1 MSNKQQLLKDFVSQQ
16 IQNSKQQTQPI
27 VNSNGFK
34 NGQPPAGSNWRI
46 PGDTLYNPTPYPIQA
61 VSDNGITKTLNPFDE
76 STVEFPGAKYVDEYQ
91 MRFGGL
97 KKFLPGGFSIEPEP
111 RPGPK
116 PTPVKPDYSY
126 MQTIYDKYATD
137 YPMLKIG
144 DLVPTRSRSAQ
155 SVDELKGNMM
165 STGTISLY
173 GLEDLPPEIAT
184 KIVAEIDAEN
194 LKRNP
199 KYTTKERGRGKT
211 DMWTDPR
218 LVKSYNK
225 VFDNVY
231 INADGQIAMP
241 FKTQQPVFQDLPKPV
256 EEVVAPTVIKPAE
269 ETQTYQK
276 TQPVYRMNYGQHK
289 GQVQIGE
296 DIWDDTSKKW
306 KRVMFTPEQIQS
318 SLEKG
323 AIQKKDGGLNNYQ
336 NAGLVATSPYERIPQ
351 SWKEKY
357 DWTPNVEE
365 EYIRFKNDPNAPDN
379 LRFTDDLNDYNVRGM
394 WDSLERP
401 VSWEQALTLYK
412 DLNGEEWV
420 PEEDGYYHAW
430 SQHPGTGE
438 WLKPKHHS
446 TAWMNFAGYPMDP
459 YSRVVV
465 NPEGFFGDETL
476 QTEYKQKGGLKKYQ
490 GLTGSS
496 VVSEDLASNK
506 IEIPKDAGRYG
517 INSSEKLNTQY
528 VNPDL
533 VNRLEYTQ
541 GEINKGHHEML
552 AGLHDSELL
561 TKNINYVDAYDNPD
575 ILRSGYIPQHI
586 FDASKRAGKPVW
598 GCISGVCRTL
608 NINSSE
614 PLLTDESGKAVKYY
628 SNSAIQDSVKAGKLP
643 GWNLDFDT
651 KNLIK
656 QPENVK
662 IVQFLDKNKMPHH
675 AVVQIPG
682 TQKDL
687 GNNFVSFDAYT
698 NNGSGSM
705 YRKSYT
711 VNTKTDQE
719 VYTGDNI
726 QLITKTPKDFISK
739 SVNTRDWLKSKIEEE
754 DPQFFKKGK
763 QARRWATYSPGFFNE
778 KGKTFV
784 TMDGEPLGYSTPTM
798 KNNTDP
804 DVQRAANLL
813 TYHTLSNDVD
823 YNALS
828 KTAGFNKILN
838 KVNDEQF
845 KLDFMKRYNIT
856 NREYNAIVS
865 NTFGIYGQESG
876 FGTKPGGLEETD
888 AVRKI
893 DSIAGDI
900 ASRFKGKGS
909 YKKNVKEDYSR
920 GLLQVKLSNIN
931 NKDRI
936 KYGIDADSLD
946 KDPEKAFTAAMI
958 VNAQNLPQLRK
969 LAAKGETSAIDES
982 NYLDFMPY
990 LYSMPGR
997 LKRGDKKTI
1006 QAAIDKGDNPDE
1018 MIIKDPNSP
1027 FANNEYIN
1035 NVRAYANL
1043 FEHKPTTS
1051 TLEIK
1056 KDGGLTKYQIAGRTF
1071 EELMMEGLRPQ
1082 SAASDNTYYT
1092 NARIE
1097 EAKRDAAE
1105 GVTPQQKQKAAV
1117 AKKKIAAEEKR
1128 QQLVAELA
1136 NQGEIKPAPSE
1147 FDGNIAKAYYMVS
1160 NPMSALGHYARY
1172 GYIPQ
1177 GNVGNYGLRY
1187 DQSPMEMIANS
1198 VNPFV
1203 WGNAAYRFTNDLADK
1218 NTYTT
1223 LGGAGNALFDALEAT
1238 PMLGVMKSGTPS
1250 MLQDVSLAKSL
1261 ANNKIN
1267 QGISYLESK
1276 EGIFGRSPKLT
1287 SIPESKTLGASE
1299 MSRLADIES
1308 GMALQSSRLDP
1319 YQKIKKKIE
1328 FLESKPNLSEDDVVR
1343 MFGRSR
1349 KELYDEL
1356 DVMEFNGG
1364 RPIEMTPPG
1373 SGRVS
1378 GINLER
1384 PARSQASR
1392 DAQAVRRANRQQ
1404 NVQVRELSNIFQENP
1419 ETFQQVLNDLPAYQ
1433 RRNIQLDT
1441 STEGLPRITIA
1452 DANSLDMEAI
1462 RNLMNTVVQ
1471 KPTITRATDAV
1482 KGLFNSNPTYK
1493 GEVQKFM
1500 PSFHATD
1507 YATPR
1512 QMLMDVKSKLDQ
1524 GLTGLRVGDVGTG
1537 STNTSHNS
1545 YLNQM
1550 DFIAQNAGK
1559 QGLSKPVF
1567 LGYEAMNPMGYL
1579 SNAHIP
1585 DDEIFRYIN
1594 TKLNQIQQK
1603 RGVNFNLGQNAP
1615 YINEAGNIMIPQY
1628 GVRKLDNSF
1637 TQIKKQEGGSV
1648 LKSFVMSQ
1656 LQAKPESSDN
1666 FDFEDSLS
1674 KFVSGGQH
1682 GGLDRWF
1689 AEKWVDV
1696 KSGKPCGRQEGEKRG
1711 YPACRPS
1718 KRVSEDTP
1726 KTSSEMSPSEKA
1738 KFKRT
1743 KTSSKRIPYNH
1754 KRN

>member
-27 VNSNGFK
+27 VNSDGFK
-34 NGQPPAGSNWRI
+34 NGEPPAGSNWRI

-91 MRFGGL
+91 MEFGGL
-97 KKFLPGGFSIEPEP
+97 AKYQKGGSKSKGKEYKTPTGQSIYLDPDFKLYARYKDKNGNVIPITELQKFS
-111 RPGPK
+111 
-116 PTPVKPDYSY
+116 
-126 MQTIYDKYATD
+126 MIYDPQSNTWDSTHSETPLQVNERRLTREDRINKWLGN
-137 YPMLKIG
+137 PMDKAVKVAEELTEAGEDPIDNIRHSLAGLYTAQAIAKKTGNIPYISPVLGWLGSNALGIG
-144 DLVPTRSRSAQ
+144 H
-155 SVDELKGNMM
+155 EL
-165 STGTISLY
+165 GTIMQ
-173 GLEDLPPEIAT
+173 D
-184 KIVAEIDAEN
+184 
-194 LKRNP
+194 
-199 KYTTKERGRGKT
+199 GRP
-211 DMWTDPR
+211 W
-218 LVKSYNK
+218 
-225 VFDNVY
+225 
-231 INADGQIAMP
+231 
-241 FKTQQPVFQDLPKPV
+241 
-256 EEVVAPTVIKPAE
+256 
-269 ETQTYQK
+269 
-276 TQPVYRMNYGQHK
+276 
-289 GQVQIGE
+289 
-296 DIWDDTSKKW
+296 
-306 KRVMFTPEQIQS
+306 
-318 SLEKG
+318 
-323 AIQKKDGGLNNYQ
+323 
-336 NAGLVATSPYERIPQ
+336 
-351 SWKEKY
+351 
-357 DWTPNVEE
+357 
-365 EYIRFKNDPNAPDN
+365 
-379 LRFTDDLNDYNVRGM
+379 
-394 WDSLERP
+394 
-401 VSWEQALTLYK
+401 
-412 DLNGEEWV
+412 
-420 PEEDGYYHAW
+420 
-430 SQHPGTGE
+430 
-438 WLKPKHHS
+438 
-446 TAWMNFAGYPMDP
+446 
-459 YSRVVV
+459 
-465 NPEGFFGDETL
+465 
-476 QTEYKQKGGLKKYQ
+476 KQKGREAFEDLVVNGVGNTMSLMPISDAAKEEALIQMSFNNKLPDGIVHPEGKDFYFKKNGELKKYQ

-541 GEINKGHHEML
+541 GEINKGRHEML

-586 FDASKRAGKPVW
+586 FDASRRAGKPVW

-614 PLLTDESGKAVKYY
+614 PLLTDESGKAAKYY

-656 QPENVK
+656 QPQNVK

-675 AVVQIPG
+675 AVVHIPG

-687 GNNFVSFDAYT
+687 GDGFVSFDAYT

-763 QARRWATYSPGFFNE
+763 QARRWTTYSPGFFNE

-823 YNALS
+823 YDALS

-931 NKDRI
+931 DKDRA

-1006 QAAIDKGDNPDE
+1006 QAAIDEGVNPDE
-1018 MIIKDPNSP
+1018 MIVKDPNSP

-1276 EGIFGRSPKLT
+1276 EGVFGRSPKLA
-1287 SIPESKTLGASE
+1287 SIPESKTLGAPE

-1319 YQKIKKKIE
+1319 YQKLKKKIE

-1343 MFGRSR
+1343 MFGKSR
-1349 KELYDEL
+1349 KDLYDEF

-1373 SGRVS
+1373 PSGGQRS
-1378 GINLER
+1378 TLNLER

-1392 DAQAVRRANRQQ
+1392 DAQAARRANRQQ
-1404 NVQVRELSNIFQENP
+1404 NVQVRELSNIYQENP

-1482 KGLFNSNPTYK
+1482 KGLFNSNPAYK

-1512 QMLMDVKSKLDQ
+1512 EMLMDVKSKLNQ
-1524 GLTGLRVGDVGTG
+1524 GLTGLRIGDVGTG

-1628 GVRKLDNSF
+1628 GIRKLDNSF

-1656 LQAKPESSDN
+1656 LQTN
-1666 FDFEDSLS
+1666 
-1674 KFVSGGQH
+1674 
-1682 GGLDRWF
+1682 R
-1689 AEKWVDV
+1689 
-1696 KSGKPCGRQEGEKRG
+1696 
-1711 YPACRPS
+1711 
-1718 KRVSEDTP
+1718 
-1726 KTSSEMSPSEKA
+1726 
-1738 KFKRT
+1738 
-1743 KTSSKRIPYNH
+1743 
-1754 KRN
+1754 

>member
-27 VNSNGFK
+27 VNSDGFK
-34 NGQPPAGSNWRI
+34 NGEPPAGSNWRI

-91 MRFGGL
+91 MKFGGL
-97 KKFLPGGFSIEPEP
+97 PKYQGDTGPSQVIEDTTP
-111 RPGPK
+111 RPTLNIQAEGPGFWERLK
-116 PTPVKPDYSY
+116 RSNYNPYNWGLPDYSELKSPREALY
-126 MQTIYDKYATD
+126 KAAYYGEPEFMWRGRRQDTNDAWWSIPEEDRLANVGKANWTDKPFFIDGNSNLYTEIVDNSGNYTKFQKVPIENVKQYQKAYTD
-137 YPMLKIG
+137 ALNYTKEWVNSPMYKKMLKESTIG
-144 DLVPTRSRSAQ
+144 DS
-155 SVDELKGNMM
+155 
-165 STGTISLY
+165 
-173 GLEDLPPEIAT
+173 
-184 KIVAEIDAEN
+184 
-194 LKRNP
+194 P
-199 KYTTKERGRGKT
+199 KYFSNIERGRRHNLATASPSVNITSQGDTWSIEGT
-211 DMWTDPR
+211 DAPAAAWSSDKGITVVNDEDDIPLSEFETKIKNR
-218 LVKSYNK
+218 NLYNK
-225 VFDNVY
+225 NFYFPEERDVLAFQLKQEKDKNTKDWLRTLFTHEFSHHTDKNGTNSRLIPKKDVEYILNNKLSNNESRNFLNTLNDSYTRYSEDPKAWNSFYRDYVGEPTEVRARLQEIRQYARNNGIYDPFTQEVDDKTLEKLIDDNRYVPGLNDL
-231 INADGQIAMP
+231 INIY
-241 FKTQQPVFQDLPKPV
+241 K
-256 EEVVAPTVIKPAE
+256 
-269 ETQTYQK
+269 
-276 TQPVYRMNYGQHK
+276 
-289 GQVQIGE
+289 
-296 DIWDDTSKKW
+296 
-306 KRVMFTPEQIQS
+306 PEQIKYMLNHISENKTDNQGVMS
-318 SLEKG
+318 NDMQFG
-323 AIQKKDGGLNNYQ
+323 KKGGLTKYQ

-365 EYIRFKNDPNAPDN
+365 EYIRFKNDPDAPDN

-401 VSWEQALTLYK
+401 VSWEQALILYK

-476 QTEYKQKGGLKKYQ
+476 QTEYKKNGGLK
-490 GLTGSS
+490 
-496 VVSEDLASNK
+496 
-506 IEIPKDAGRYG
+506 
-517 INSSEKLNTQY
+517 
-528 VNPDL
+528 
-533 VNRLEYTQ
+533 
-541 GEINKGHHEML
+541 
-552 AGLHDSELL
+552 
-561 TKNINYVDAYDNPD
+561 
-575 ILRSGYIPQHI
+575 
-586 FDASKRAGKPVW
+586 
-598 GCISGVCRTL
+598 
-608 NINSSE
+608 
-614 PLLTDESGKAVKYY
+614 
-628 SNSAIQDSVKAGKLP
+628 
-643 GWNLDFDT
+643 
-651 KNLIK
+651 
-656 QPENVK
+656 
-662 IVQFLDKNKMPHH
+662 
-675 AVVQIPG
+675 
-682 TQKDL
+682 
-687 GNNFVSFDAYT
+687 
-698 NNGSGSM
+698 
-705 YRKSYT
+705 
-711 VNTKTDQE
+711 
-719 VYTGDNI
+719 
-726 QLITKTPKDFISK
+726 
-739 SVNTRDWLKSKIEEE
+739 
-754 DPQFFKKGK
+754 
-763 QARRWATYSPGFFNE
+763 
-778 KGKTFV
+778 
-784 TMDGEPLGYSTPTM
+784 
-798 KNNTDP
+798 
-804 DVQRAANLL
+804 
-813 TYHTLSNDVD
+813 
-823 YNALS
+823 
-828 KTAGFNKILN
+828 
-838 KVNDEQF
+838 
-845 KLDFMKRYNIT
+845 
-856 NREYNAIVS
+856 
-865 NTFGIYGQESG
+865 
-876 FGTKPGGLEETD
+876 
-888 AVRKI
+888 
-893 DSIAGDI
+893 
-900 ASRFKGKGS
+900 
-909 YKKNVKEDYSR
+909 
-920 GLLQVKLSNIN
+920 
-931 NKDRI
+931 
-936 KYGIDADSLD
+936 
-946 KDPEKAFTAAMI
+946 
-958 VNAQNLPQLRK
+958 
-969 LAAKGETSAIDES
+969 
-982 NYLDFMPY
+982 
-990 LYSMPGR
+990 
-997 LKRGDKKTI
+997 
-1006 QAAIDKGDNPDE
+1006 
-1018 MIIKDPNSP
+1018 
-1027 FANNEYIN
+1027 
-1035 NVRAYANL
+1035 
-1043 FEHKPTTS
+1043 
-1051 TLEIK
+1051 
-1056 KDGGLTKYQIAGRTF
+1056 KYQIAGRTF

-1097 EAKRDAAE
+1097 EAKRDDAKN
-1105 GVTPQQKQKAAV
+1105 VTPQQKQKAAV

-1147 FDGNIAKAYYMVS
+1147 FDSNVAKAYYMAS
-1160 NPMSALGHYARY
+1160 NPMSALGHYAKY
-1172 GYIPQ
+1172 GYVPQ
-1177 GNVGNYGLRY
+1177 GNVGNYGLRE
-1187 DQSPMEMIANS
+1187 DQSGMEMLTNFY
-1198 VNPFV
+1198 NPFS
-1203 WGNAAYRFTNDLADK
+1203 WGNAAYRFKNDLTDGD
-1218 NTYTT
+1218 TYTT
-1223 LGGAGNALFDALEAT
+1223 LGGAGNALSDLLEAA
-1238 PMLGVMKSGTPS
+1238 PMLGVMKSGVPS

-1276 EGIFGRSPKLT
+1276 EGVFGRSPKLA
-1287 SIPESKTLGASE
+1287 SIPESKTLGAPE

-1319 YQKIKKKIE
+1319 YQKLKKKIE
-1328 FLESKPNLSEDDVVR
+1328 FIESKPNLSEDDVVR
-1343 MFGRSR
+1343 MFGKSR
-1349 KELYDEL
+1349 KDLYDEF

-1373 SGRVS
+1373 PSGGQRS
-1378 GINLER
+1378 TLNLER

-1392 DAQAVRRANRQQ
+1392 DAQAARRANRQQ
-1404 NVQVRELSNIFQENP
+1404 NVQVRDLNTIFQENP

-1482 KGLFNSNPTYK
+1482 KGLFNSNPIYK

-1524 GLTGLRVGDVGTG
+1524 GLTGLRIGDVGTG

-1567 LGYEAMNPMGYL
+1567 LGYEQMNPMGYL
-1579 SNAHIP
+1579 SNAAIP

-1615 YINEAGNIMIPQY
+1615 YINEAGSIMIPQY

-1656 LQAKPESSDN
+1656 LQAKSESSDN

-1689 AEKWVDV
+1689 AEKWVDI

>member
-27 VNSNGFK
+27 VNSDGFK
-34 NGQPPAGSNWRI
+34 NGEPPAGSNWRI

-61 VSDNGITKTLNPFDE
+61 VSDNGIIKTLNPFDE
-76 STVEFPGAKYVDEYQ
+76 STVDFPGAKYVDEYQ
-91 MRFGGL
+91 MEFGGL
-97 KKFLPGGFSIEPEP
+97 AK
-111 RPGPK
+111 
-116 PTPVKPDYSY
+116 
-126 MQTIYDKYATD
+126 
-137 YPMLKIG
+137 
-144 DLVPTRSRSAQ
+144 
-155 SVDELKGNMM
+155 
-165 STGTISLY
+165 
-173 GLEDLPPEIAT
+173 
-184 KIVAEIDAEN
+184 
-194 LKRNP
+194 
-199 KYTTKERGRGKT
+199 
-211 DMWTDPR
+211 
-218 LVKSYNK
+218 
-225 VFDNVY
+225 
-231 INADGQIAMP
+231 
-241 FKTQQPVFQDLPKPV
+241 
-256 EEVVAPTVIKPAE
+256 
-269 ETQTYQK
+269 
-276 TQPVYRMNYGQHK
+276 
-289 GQVQIGE
+289 
-296 DIWDDTSKKW
+296 
-306 KRVMFTPEQIQS
+306 
-318 SLEKG
+318 
-323 AIQKKDGGLNNYQ
+323 YQ

-365 EYIRFKNDPNAPDN
+365 EYIRFKNDPDAPDN

-401 VSWEQALTLYK
+401 ASWKQALTLYK

-496 VVSEDLASNK
+496 VVSEDLANNK

-541 GEINKGHHEML
+541 GEINKGRHEML
-552 AGLHDSELL
+552 AGPYNSELL

-575 ILRSGYIPQHI
+575 ILRSGYIPQHV
-586 FDASKRAGKPVW
+586 FDAAERAGKSTW

-614 PLLTDESGKAVKYY
+614 PLLTDESGKPAKYY
-628 SNSAIQDSVKAGKLP
+628 SNSLFQDDVKAGKIP

-656 QPENVK
+656 QPENIK
-662 IVQFLDKNKMPHH
+662 IVQFLDKNRMPHH
-675 AVVQIPG
+675 AVLQIPG

-687 GNNFVSFDAYT
+687 GDGFVSFDAYT
-698 NNGSGSM
+698 NNGSGPM
-705 YRKSYT
+705 YQKSYT

-726 QLITKTPKDFISK
+726 QLVTKTPKDFISK
-739 SVNTRDWLKSKIEEE
+739 SVNARDWLKNKIEEE

-804 DVQRAANLL
+804 DVQHAANLL
-813 TYHTLSNDVD
+813 SNNTLSNDID

-876 FGTKPGGLEETD
+876 FGTKSGGLEETD

-1035 NVRAYANL
+1035 NVRSYANL

-1147 FDGNIAKAYYMVS
+1147 FDSNVAKAYYMVS
-1160 NPMSALGHYARY
+1160 NPMSALGHYAKY

-1203 WGNAAYRFTNDLADK
+1203 WGNAAYRFTNDLADAD
-1218 NTYTT
+1218 TYTT

-1238 PMLGVMKSGTPS
+1238 PMLGAMRSGVPS

-1276 EGIFGRSPKLT
+1276 EGVFGKSPKLA
-1287 SIPESKTLGASE
+1287 SIPESKTLGAPE

-1319 YQKIKKKIE
+1319 YQKLKKKIE
-1328 FLESKPNLSEDDVVR
+1328 FIESKPNLSEDDVVR
-1343 MFGRSR
+1343 MFGKSR
-1349 KELYDEL
+1349 KDLYDEF

-1378 GINLER
+1378 GLNLER
-1384 PARSQASR
+1384 PERSQASR
-1392 DAQAVRRANRQQ
+1392 DAQAARRANRQR
-1404 NVQVRELSNIFQENP
+1404 NTQVRELNSMLD
-1419 ETFQQVLNDLPAYQ
+1419 ETLTDAELIQAFDESLPAYL

-1452 DANSLDMEAI
+1452 DPASLDMEAI
-1462 RNLMNTVVQ
+1462 RNLMNAVVQ

-1482 KGLFNSNPTYK
+1482 KGLFNSNPIYK

-1567 LGYEAMNPMGYL
+1567 LGYESMNPMGYL
-1579 SNAHIP
+1579 SNAAIP
-1585 DDEIFRYIN
+1585 DDEIFKYIN

-1615 YINEAGNIMIPQY
+1615 YVNEAGSIMIPQY
-1628 GVRKLDNSF
+1628 GVKKLDNSF

-1648 LKSFVMSQ
+1648 LKSFIMSQ
-1656 LQAKPESSDN
+1656 LQTN
-1666 FDFEDSLS
+1666 
-1674 KFVSGGQH
+1674 
-1682 GGLDRWF
+1682 R
-1689 AEKWVDV
+1689 
-1696 KSGKPCGRQEGEKRG
+1696 
-1711 YPACRPS
+1711 
-1718 KRVSEDTP
+1718 
-1726 KTSSEMSPSEKA
+1726 
-1738 KFKRT
+1738 
-1743 KTSSKRIPYNH
+1743 
-1754 KRN
+1754 